1 MGSELEVPKLV
12 HVECRMYRKH
22 YQPEP
27 QIPLDEFYMAFGG
40 RLSRANRW
48 VKLADMIPWD
58 EVEKRYA
65 EQFKSPVGNPA
76 YPVRVAFGALIIK
89 EKLKIT
95 DEETVEQIRE
105 NPYLQYFIGYKAYS
119 DKQPFNSST
128 MVYFRVRLSADIL
141 KEINALIVERAER
154 EKQEAEKNRE
164 QDSHKQGN
172 DKSNDPPQ
180 NSGTMLLDATCIPED
195 IRYPH
200 DVTILDEAR
209 QKTEKIID
217 TMFEKS
223 KHSGSKPRTYRK
235 KARKEFLRFIKNKKR
250 NTKDFRKALK
260 QQAQY
265 VARNLRTIERMSKE
279 TGLCMLSRKQYRDL
293 LVISEVVRQQR
304 EMLENNTR
312 SIPGKLMSIWKPYVR
327 SIARGKAKAM
337 YEYGPKISVSLVDG
351 YARVDR
357 LSWDNYN
364 EVEDLQRVVQ
374 EYFDRYGYYPEIVCG
389 DKIYRSRDNL
399 TFCKKNGIRLSG
411 PKLGR
416 PYIDPKKKR
425 ELARIEQTDERMRIP
440 IEGKF
445 GEGKRCYT
453 LDRLYTKLKETSET
467 SIMMSFIVMNLG
479 RFGRDR
485 ARALLFVFLHLLQQ
499 IYWLF
504 WKKFSWADEN
514 GVRGYFRSLYPATVK
529 TM

>member
-1 MGSELEVPKLV
+1 MHLEW
-12 HVECRMYRKH
+12 RMYRKH

-40 RLSRANRW
+40 RLSKANRW

-65 EQFKSPVGNPA
+65 EQFTSTVGNPA
-76 YPVRVAFGALIIK
+76 YPVRVAFGALVIK

-119 DKQPFNSST
+119 DKPPFNSST
-128 MVYFRVRLSADIL
+128 MVYFRIRLTADIL
-141 KEINALIVERAER
+141 KEINALIVMRAEL
-154 EKQEAEKNRE
+154 EK
-164 QDSHKQGN
+164 KQVSGTEPG
-172 DKSNDPPQ
+172 DDDHARKDGGKLEDTPA
-180 NSGTMLLDATCIPED
+180 NSGTLLMDATCVPDD

-200 DVTILDEAR
+200 DVTLLDEAR

-217 TMFEKS
+217 TLYEKS
-223 KHSGSKPRTYRK
+223 EKKQGKPRTYRK

-250 NTKDFRKALK
+250 NTRDFRKALK
-260 QQAQY
+260 QQSQY
-265 VARNLRTIERMSKE
+265 VARNLRTIERMSHE
-279 TGLCMLSRKQYRDL
+279 TGLQELSRKQYRDL
-293 LVISEVVRQQR
+293 LVISEVLRQQM
-304 EMLENNTR
+304 EMLSNNTR
-312 SIPGKLMSIWKPYVR
+312 SIAGKLMSIWKPHVR

-337 YEYGPKISVSLVDG
+337 YEYGAKISLSLVDG
-351 YARVDR
+351 YAMVDR

-364 EVEDLQRVVQ
+364 EVEDLKRRVQ
-374 EYFDRYGYYPEIVCG
+374 EYKVRYGYYPEVVCA

-399 TFCKKNGIRLSG
+399 DFCKEHGIRLSG

-416 PYIDPKKKR
+416 PHSDPKRKR
-425 ELARIEQTDERMRIP
+425 EIACIEQKDERMRIP
-440 IEGKF
+440 IEGKI
-445 GEGKRCYT
+445 GEAKRCYT

-467 SIMMSFIVMNLG
+467 SIMMSFIVMNLA

-485 ARALLFVFLHLLQQ
+485 ARSLLFVLFPSLQEMYWKLRNLLGRNGGPR
-499 IYWLF
+499 LRVAF
-504 WKKFSWADEN
+504 W
-514 GVRGYFRSLYPATVK
+514 
-529 TM
+529 

>member
-1 MGSELEVPKLV
+1 
-12 HVECRMYRKH
+12 MYRKR

-40 RLSRANRW
+40 RLSKSNRW

-58 EVEKRYA
+58 IVEKRYA
-65 EQFKSPVGNPA
+65 EKFKSPVGNPA
-76 YPVRVAFGALIIK
+76 YPVRVAFGALLIK

-95 DEETVEQIRE
+95 DEETVDQIRE

-128 MVYFRVRLSADIL
+128 MVYFRIRLSADIL
-141 KEINALIVERAER
+141 KEINALIIERAER
-154 EKQEAEKNRE
+154 EKRE
-164 QDSHKQGN
+164 DESELKKDSSQDD
-172 DKSNDPPQ
+172 DKPKDPPE
-180 NSGTMLLDATCIPED
+180 NSGALLMDATCIPED

-200 DVTILDEAR
+200 DVTLLDEAR

-217 TMFEKS
+217 AMHDKAS
-223 KHSGSKPRTYRK
+223 PSGKKPRTYRK

-250 NTKDFRKALK
+250 NTRDFRKALK

-265 VARNLRTIERMSKE
+265 VSRNLRIIKE
-279 TGLCMLSRKQYRDL
+279 MAEKTGLGMLSRKQYRDL
-293 LVISEVVRQQR
+293 LVISEVVRQQM

-312 SIPGKLMSIWKPYVR
+312 SIPGKLMSIWKPHVR

-337 YEYGPKISVSLVDG
+337 YEYGAKISLSLVGG
-351 YARVDR
+351 YATVDR
-357 LSWDNYN
+357 ISWDNYN
-364 EVEDLQRVVQ
+364 EVEDLKRVVN
-374 EYFDRYGYYPEIVCG
+374 EYKTKYGFYPEVVCA

-399 TFCKKNGIRLSG
+399 NFCKEHGIRLSG

-416 PYIDPKKKR
+416 PNGDQKKKR
-425 ELARIEQTDERMRIP
+425 ETSRIEQKDERMRIP
-440 IEGKF
+440 IEGKI

-453 LDRLYTKLKETSET
+453 LDRLSTKLEETSET
-467 SIMMSFIVMNLG
+467 SIMISFIIMNLE

-485 ARALLFVFLHLLQQ
+485 ARSFIFVLYYSIKSLQRHVFKLFLRGVQCF
-499 IYWLF
+499 
-504 WKKFSWADEN
+504 
-514 GVRGYFRSLYPATVK
+514 VRGNFWNLSPAIT
-529 TM
+529 

>member
-1 MGSELEVPKLV
+1 MKNEGETPKPV
-12 HVECRMYRKH
+12 HVECRMYRKR

-40 RLSRANRW
+40 RLSKGNRW

-76 YPVRVAFGALIIK
+76 YPVRVAFGALVIK

-128 MVYFRVRLSADIL
+128 MVHFRLRLSADIL

-154 EKQEAEKNRE
+154 EKRE
-164 QDSHKQGN
+164 V
-172 DKSNDPPQ
+172 DKIKFTEESRKESNGGPKDLPQ
-180 NSGTMLLDATCIPED
+180 NSGTLLMDATCIPED

-217 TMFEKS
+217 AMFEKS
-223 KHSGSKPRTYRK
+223 KHSGNKPRTYRK

-260 QQAQY
+260 QQVQY
-265 VARNLRTIERMSKE
+265 VSRNLRTIERMSIK
-279 TGLCMLSRKQYRDL
+279 TGLHMLSRKQYHDL

-304 EMLENNTR
+304 DMLENNTR

-337 YEYGPKISVSLVDG
+337 YEYGPKISLSLVDG

-374 EYFDRYGYYPEIVCG
+374 EYFDRYGYYPEVVCG

-399 TFCKKNGIRLSG
+399 IFCKNNGIRLSG

-416 PYIDPKKKR
+416 PHIDPKKKR

-467 SIMMSFIVMNLG
+467 SIMMSFIVMNLA

-485 ARALLFVFLHLLQQ
+485 ARSLLFVFFHSLQQKYWILRKMLAWADMEAVREFFLNLHLAAL
-499 IYWLF
+499 
-504 WKKFSWADEN
+504 
-514 GVRGYFRSLYPATVK
+514 
-529 TM
+529 